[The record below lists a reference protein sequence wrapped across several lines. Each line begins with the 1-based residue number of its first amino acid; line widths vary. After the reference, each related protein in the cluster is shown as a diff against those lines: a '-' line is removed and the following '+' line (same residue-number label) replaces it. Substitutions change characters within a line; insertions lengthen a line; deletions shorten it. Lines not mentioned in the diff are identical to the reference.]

1 MSTVF
6 TKNRHSKVGPTQ
18 YSSTKVIH
26 SQART
31 IRLLSLIVLLAIVPN
46 FHSQSKSGRASQN
59 NDRVIIR
66 SRRAVIIR
74 RGALARQFPQRKTA
88 IVTYPVVTG
97 LSDAQALRRVR
108 SLLEV
113 KNVFDSSL
121 DDYRQDA
128 WLEEFSYRVNYNRNH
143 ILDITFTQSG
153 TGAYPDTHT
162 KHFVIN
168 LKDGNLIKAP
178 EVFLN
183 DKLESLAT
191 LVNNRLQ
198 AELKQI
204 LKENSGPRDDAENTR
219 IIEESQ
225 EVLEFK
231 VEDLNEFSVGPR
243 GITFLYDAGYPHAI
257 KAFEPNGRYFF
268 PYSEVKLYIKR
279 EGPLGQFV
287 D

>member
-1 MSTVF
+1 M
-6 TKNRHSKVGPTQ
+6 
-18 YSSTKVIH
+18 
-26 SQART
+26 
-31 IRLLSLIVLLAIVPN
+31 RLLLLIVLLVFVPN
-46 FHSQSKSGRASQN
+46 FHSQSKPGLPSQPS
-59 NDRVIIR
+59 DRVTVRPHRVII
-66 SRRAVIIR
+66 IR
-74 RGALARQFPQRKTA
+74 LGELARQFPKRKTA
-88 IVTYPVVTG
+88 TVTYPVVSG
-97 LSDAQALRRVR
+97 LADAQALSRVQ

-128 WLEEFSYRVNYNRNH
+128 WLDEFSYRVNYNRNH

-168 LKDGNLIKAP
+168 LKDGNVIKAP

-198 AELKQI
+198 SELKQI
-204 LKENSGPRDDAENTR
+204 RKENSGPKSDSEDSR
-219 IIEESQ
+219 IIKESQ

-231 VEDLNEFSVGPR
+231 IENLNEFSVGNR

-268 PYSEVKLYIKR
+268 SYSELEPYIKR
-279 EGPLGQFV
+279 DGLLGQFV